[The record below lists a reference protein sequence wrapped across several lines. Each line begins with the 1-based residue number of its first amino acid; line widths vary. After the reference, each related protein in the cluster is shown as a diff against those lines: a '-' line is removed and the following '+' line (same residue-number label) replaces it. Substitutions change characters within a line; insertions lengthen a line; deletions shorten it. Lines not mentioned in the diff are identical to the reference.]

1 MMAKSE
7 AAEKQEPIGGKERE
21 ILVRG
26 KKSGVKWKEAVTP
39 KSKGMKDEV
48 VKQSGAGGKN

>member
-7 AAEKQEPIGGKERE
+7 AAAKLEPIGGEERE

>member
-1 MMAKSE
+1 MMANSE
-7 AAEKQEPIGGKERE
+7 AAEELEPAEGKERE

-26 KKSGVKWKEAVTP
+26 KKSGEEWKEAVTP
-39 KSKGMKDEV
+39 ESKGMKDEV

>member
-1 MMAKSE
+1 MANSE
-7 AAEKQEPIGGKERE
+7 AAEKLEPAEGKERE

-26 KKSGVKWKEAVTP
+26 KKSGEEWKEAVTP
-39 KSKGMKDEV
+39 ESKGMKDEV